1 MKFRHLV
8 INFKFLIFVLLLTVT
23 YAAKGQ
29 NSNLLDSGSS
39 GKTGNS
45 GIRTSADRQ
54 IDYMQRLYSE
64 KVEDPKEFINGKEYE
79 SYYTR
84 SQSKPILFVDKRRTA
99 ALFTKSRRYNNLTL
113 QYDTF
118 LDEVIFTDI
127 SKTINSRFPQIA
139 LNRDNVEGFNLYFD
153 DDSLI
158 FRQFRSPECRKKNL
172 SEGFY
177 EIAFQGGSTYII
189 RHKSS
194 FYVREGRNEYKY
206 SPENYISTGEV
217 FHRIKSKSDLLKLF
231 VGKSAEIKKYL
242 HLARIRIKQ
251 ADKQQFVEILK
262 YYDSLK
268 TAAR

>member
-1 MKFRHLV
+1 MKFRHQVNNL
-8 INFKFLIFVLLLTVT
+8 KFLLAVLLLTFT
-23 YAAKGQ
+23 YSARGQ
-29 NSNLLDSGSS
+29 NSKLINSGLS
-39 GKTGNS
+39 GKTYNTGTQS
-45 GIRTSADRQ
+45 LTDRQ
-54 IDYMQRLYSE
+54 IEYMQKLYSE

-84 SQSKPILFVDKRRTA
+84 SQSKPILFADKRRTA
-99 ALFTKSRRYNNLTL
+99 TLFTRSRRYNNLTL

-158 FRQFRSPECRKKNL
+158 FRQFRLPECTMKNL
-172 SEGFY
+172 SDGFY
-177 EIAFQGGSTYII
+177 EIAYQSGSTYII

-206 SPENYISTGEV
+206 SPENYISTGDV
-217 FHRIKSKSDLLKLF
+217 FHRIKSKGDLLKLF
-231 VGKSAEIKKYL
+231 GGKSIEIKKYL
-242 HLARIRIKQ
+242 HLARIRIRQ
-251 ADKQQFVEILK
+251 ADKQRFVEILK

-268 TAAR
+268 TDSR